1 MKKLFVLA
9 LTTAAVCAATSAFA
23 QQEGSWM
30 MRIRAVDVETSKKSD
45 AVVVGGATVIPSD
58 DIRVANKTIPEVDF
72 SYFFSKNL
80 AAELV
85 LTYPQKMDV
94 NIAASAAGAF
104 KAGTVKVLPPTLT
117 LQYHFLP
124 DAQFRP
130 YVGAG
135 INYTRFSSISLG
147 PLDDV
152 TQTLG
157 GGNTGTNTIDK
168 NSWGG
173 ALQLGF
179 DVKVAQNSF
188 INVDV
193 KKVYMKTDLKNSLV
207 GKLSTLKIDPLY
219 VGLGYGFKF

>member
-147 PLDDV
+147 PLDAV

-173 ALQLGF
+173 AC
-179 DVKVAQNSF
+179 
-188 INVDV
+188 
-193 KKVYMKTDLKNSLV
+193 
-207 GKLSTLKIDPLY
+207 
-219 VGLGYGFKF
+219 